1 MRALVIIDVQNDFIP
16 GGALAVPEGEKIVEL
31 INELQEKF
39 DLVIAT
45 QDWHP
50 EDHSSFAVNHPEK
63 KEFEKITWNG
73 REQVLWPVHCLQN
86 SWGAKLHPDLKTSK
100 IEAIFR
106 KGTNPEIDSYSAFYD
121 NGHEKTTGLAGY
133 LKEKGVDELY
143 FCGLAA
149 EICVYF
155 SVMDALEEGFDS
167 TIIEDATRA
176 LNPSDFENAKKNI
189 VEKGGKITN
198 SLLN

>member
-1 MRALVIIDVQNDFIP
+1 MKALVIIDVQNDFIP
-16 GGALAVPEGEKIVEL
+16 GGALAVPEGFKIVEL
-31 INELQEKF
+31 INRLQPKF

-50 EDHSSFAVNHPEK
+50 DDHSSFAINHPGK
-63 KEFEKITWNG
+63 KKFEKITWKG

-86 SWGAKLHPDLKTSK
+86 SWGAKLHPELKTAK

-106 KGTNPEIDSYSAFYD
+106 KGTDPEIDSYSAFYD
-121 NGHEKTTGLAGY
+121 NGHQKTTGLAGY

-155 SVMDALEEGFDS
+155 SVIDALDEGFES

-176 LNPSDFENAKKNI
+176 LNPADFENAKKNI
-189 VEKGGKITN
+189 LEKGGKITVSVN
-198 SLLN
+198 I

>member
-16 GGALAVPEGEKIVEL
+16 GGALAVPEGNEIVEL
-31 INELQEKF
+31 INKLQHKF

-50 EDHSSFAVNHPEK
+50 ENHSSFAVNHPEK
-63 KEFEKITWNG
+63 EEFEKIEWKGN
-73 REQVLWPVHCLQN
+73 EQVLWPVHCLQN
-86 SWGAKLHPDLKTSK
+86 SWGSKLHPDLKTSK

-121 NGHEKTTGLAGY
+121 NGHQKTTGLAGY

-176 LNPSDFENAKKNI
+176 LDRDDFENAKKNI
-189 VEKGGKITN
+189 LEKGGKITN
-198 SLLN
+198 SSTI